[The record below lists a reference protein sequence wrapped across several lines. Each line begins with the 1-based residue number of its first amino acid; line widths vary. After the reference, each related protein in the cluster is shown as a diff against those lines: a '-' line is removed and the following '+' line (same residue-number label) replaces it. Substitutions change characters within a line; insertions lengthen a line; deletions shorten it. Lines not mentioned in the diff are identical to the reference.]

1 MKKDRSP
8 PSVRLTVGQ
17 KWADAY
23 IKISKGENIY
33 AHSNKFTYGVC
44 VTVGQTMLLLLFYKA
59 PEWWLATWENKKKE
73 ELHAKAK
80 LQ

>member
-1 MKKDRSP
+1 MKKDRSA

-33 AHSNKFTYGVC
+33 AHSNKFMYGVC
-44 VTVGQTMLLLLFYKA
+44 HCWTNNA
-59 PEWWLATWENKKKE
+59 LAIV
-73 ELHAKAK
+73 L
-80 LQ
+80 